1 MADFHWPPAEKRQLL
16 GKRISRL
23 DGPWKAT
30 GTATYTYDVHREGM
44 LFGRMAVSPHAHAKI
59 VSIDTSAA
67 EKMPGV
73 KAVDIILDPGKEVLW
88 AGQEILSLAA
98 ETDDQARDAIRAVR
112 IEFEPLTY
120 LVSDVSPE
128 QAGATFVQKLNEQ
141 TDSDPD
147 AGFQQADVTHEG
159 EYGTAVITHCCLESH
174 GQVCEWQ
181 GDQLT
186 VWASTQNVSGIPG
199 ELATGLNVPAANIR
213 VITPVMGGGFGS
225 KFGADTWGKSC
236 AQLARKANRPV
247 KMMLDRDH
255 ELNGAGMRPSI
266 YAKVKVG
273 AKRDGTITAWQSQSW
288 GTSGPGGG
296 NSAQLPY
303 IFQVPYRRQHTAVH
317 TNVGPARAW
326 RAPNH
331 PQWCLVTMGAL
342 DDLSAKLNMDPLDFF
357 RKNIAKTGARSQN
370 YSEELEIAAQLMD
383 WKKKWQPRGKSD
395 GPMKRGVGLSIHT
408 WGGGAN
414 NSSCNCT
421 INPDGS
427 VSVSMATQDLGVGTR
442 TSVGI
447 VAAETL
453 GLPLEKVQVNI
464 GDSKLPQAGASGGST
479 TIGGVSSS
487 TRLAATNAL
496 NKLLAAVAPSMG
508 AKPEELEAYGGKIRV
523 AANPA
528 KSITWNQACAKLGT
542 SPISEMGKTPA
553 ANTPERDLVSSQVA
567 GVQMAEVTVDTETGL
582 VHMEKMVAVQDCGLI
597 IDLKT
602 AESQVYGAC
611 IMGVC
616 YALFEEKVMDQQT
629 GKHLNADMEFYKLA
643 GIGDIGEIV
652 VHMMS
657 GKGYDERGVIGL
669 GEPPTVSPGAAISN
683 AVANAIG
690 VRVPTLPI
698 RPDKV
703 LDALAKGGLA

>member
-1 MADFHWPPAEKRQLL
+1 MADFHWPPADKRQLL

-44 LFGRMAVSPHAHAKI
+44 LFGRMALSPHAHAKI

-73 KAVDIILDPGKEVLW
+73 KAVDIIVDPGKEVLW
-88 AGQEILSLAA
+88 AGQEIVSLAA
-98 ETDDQARDAIRAVR
+98 ETDDQARDAVRAIH
-112 IEFEPLTY
+112 IEYQVLPY
-120 LVSDVSPE
+120 LVSDVAPSQAPE
-128 QAGATFVQKLNEQ
+128 GFIQKLNEQ

-147 AGFQQADVTHEG
+147 SAFQQSDVTHEG

-266 YAKVKVG
+266 YAKVKVA
-273 AKRDGTITAWQSQSW
+273 AKRDGTLTAWQSESW

-303 IFQVPYRRQHTAVH
+303 IFQIPYRRQHTAVH

-383 WKKKWQPRGKSD
+383 WKKKWQPRGKS
-395 GPMKRGVGLSIHT
+395 
-408 WGGGAN
+408 A
-414 NSSCNCT
+414 
-421 INPDGS
+421 
-427 VSVSMATQDLGVGTR
+427 
-442 TSVGI
+442 
-447 VAAETL
+447 
-453 GLPLEKVQVNI
+453 
-464 GDSKLPQAGASGGST
+464 
-479 TIGGVSSS
+479 
-487 TRLAATNAL
+487 
-496 NKLLAAVAPSMG
+496 
-508 AKPEELEAYGGKIRV
+508 
-523 AANPA
+523 
-528 KSITWNQACAKLGT
+528 
-542 SPISEMGKTPA
+542 
-553 ANTPERDLVSSQVA
+553 
-567 GVQMAEVTVDTETGL
+567 
-582 VHMEKMVAVQDCGLI
+582 
-597 IDLKT
+597 
-602 AESQVYGAC
+602 
-611 IMGVC
+611 
-616 YALFEEKVMDQQT
+616 
-629 GKHLNADMEFYKLA
+629 
-643 GIGDIGEIV
+643 
-652 VHMMS
+652 
-657 GKGYDERGVIGL
+657 
-669 GEPPTVSPGAAISN
+669 
-683 AVANAIG
+683 
-690 VRVPTLPI
+690 
-698 RPDKV
+698 
-703 LDALAKGGLA
+703 